1 MLRHGAL
8 TARSSA
14 LDRAAKAVE
23 KWFTLPPSARRKVW
37 LITGPKARAPYT
49 L

>member
-1 MLRHGAL
+1 MLRHGSL

-14 LDRAAKAVE
+14 LDRAAQAVE
-23 KWFTLPPSARRKVW
+23 KSFTLPPSARRKVW
-37 LITGPKARAPYT
+37 PITGPKARALHT